1 MKPSVLATKRSHRA
15 PSWPGVGR
23 PGRAVKCAARGAVRR
38 PEGRATAPRW
48 SGRCRGSRAT
58 GGCSAVGSDSGRSFA
73 IGCWRARW
81 PVSTGS
87 KPAERRLSWASSGSS
102 SAIRMGGSPTVSM
115 RSSAPMA
122 SGCRTPVRAPQANVF
137 AERWVGTVRRE
148 VLDRTLI
155 FGRQQAVGD
164 GGGGRCGGFGCSCW
178 WFDCILAGMVRGF
191 TAHRLSV
198 DGAALAGRDT
208 ADPQDSMPNKLIGSR
223 EHNWL
228 TGKVLLTAV
237 RAHAM
242 GSPTPANRSTSTDGP
257 RLCW

>member
-73 IGCWRARW
+73 IGCWRAGW

-102 SAIRMGGSPTVSM
+102 SAIRMGGLPTVSM

-164 GGGGRCGGFGCSCW
+164 GGGGRCGDSVAP
-178 WFDCILAGMVRGF
+178 AGGS
-191 TAHRLSV
+191 TAYWRAWS
-198 DGAALAGRDT
+198 G
-208 ADPQDSMPNKLIGSR
+208 GSR
-223 EHNWL
+223 
-228 TGKVLLTAV
+228 
-237 RAHAM
+237 
-242 GSPTPANRSTSTDGP
+242 PTVYRSTAP
-257 RLCW
+257 RSRVGTRLIRKTPCRTSSSAQENTTG